1 MIKKKWDREIKP
13 VEFDR
18 GYSIPSIEGDGL
30 DQPGQADND
39 FSLYGSTDSL
49 GEDSND
55 DRIMSITEKE
65 YQLIQQGKGRP
76 PLKRYI
82 TATNKEFVAVDNSC
96 GENIQAT
103 FHDRESARAWLV
115 EIHRFVQAQKFADY
129 QQRLV
134 ALNNE
139 AKAVSNRIE
148 DTYQKQYQ
156 ELKKSG
162 NAPREIDRKI
172 MAELVSIG
180 MYSMAKIK
188 MCIQSKSPEAVL
200 NERYATHVMLEAQSL
215 NKGIEVQQGKQLS
228 INRPL
233 GKDE

>member
-1 MIKKKWDREIKP
+1 MIEKKWNREIKP

-18 GYSIPSIEGDGL
+18 SYSIPSAEGEGL
-30 DQPGQADND
+30 EQTGQADND
-39 FSLYGSTDSL
+39 GSADSL

-55 DRIMSITEKE
+55 DRIMSMTEKV
-65 YQLIQQGKGRP
+65 YQLIQQGKERP

-82 TATNKEFVAVDNSC
+82 AATNKEFVAVDNSC

-115 EIHRFVQAQKFADY
+115 EVHRFVQAQKFADY
-129 QQRLV
+129 QHRL
-134 ALNNE
+134 AELKNE
-139 AKAVSNRIE
+139 VKSASNRIE
-148 DTYQKQYQ
+148 DTYQKWYQ
-156 ELKKSG
+156 ELKKEGIG
-162 NAPREIDRKI
+162 NREIDRKI
-172 MAELVSIG
+172 MTELAFAG

-200 NERYATHVMLEAQSL
+200 NERYATQVMQEAQSL
-215 NKGIEVQQGKQLS
+215 NKGMDIQQGKQLS
-228 INRPL
+228 INRSL